1 MPSPTGVIA
10 TSAQASA
17 NTKTPSLA
25 SPTWRASTANRTSE
39 PSLPM
44 ISPAARTAVFL
55 AARSPAS
62 CTASPGAGGRSEG
75 SAEPS
80 GGDIRMYS
88 RSRMTVSWEVL
99 DSVEAVEPAVAD
111 WDRLAVERGLP
122 YCAPAFLL
130 AWWKHAAPDR
140 AQLRVVVA
148 RDAQGDVAGI
158 GPSYAVRERP
168 GLWTWSLLATD
179 LASRIEPLAAPG
191 AEQAIAEA
199 VAPAARLRLHGLRA
213 DSPWPALLGG
223 ARAFH
228 QR

>member
-17 NTKTPSLA
+17 NTKTPSRA
-25 SPTWRASTANRTSE
+25 SPTWRASTANRTSD

-44 ISPAARTAVFL
+44 ISPPARTAVFL

-62 CTASPGAGGRSEG
+62 WTASPGAGGRSDG
-75 SAEPS
+75 SVEPS

-88 RSRMTVSWEVL
+88 RSRMAVSWEVL

-130 AWWKHAAPDR
+130 AWWNHVAPQG
-140 AQLRVVVA
+140 AQLRVVVV
-148 RDAQGDVAGI
+148 RDADGHVTGI
-158 GPSYAVRERP
+158 GPFYALRERP
-168 GLWTWSLLATD
+168 
-179 LASRIEPLAAPG
+179 
-191 AEQAIAEA
+191 
-199 VAPAARLRLHGLRA
+199 
-213 DSPWPALLGG
+213 
-223 ARAFH
+223 
-228 QR
+228 

>member
-17 NTKTPSLA
+17 NTKMPSRA

-75 SAEPS
+75 SVEPS
-80 GGDIRMYS
+80 GGGIRMYS

-111 WDRLAVERGLP
+111 WDRLAVEKGLP

-130 AWWKHAAPDR
+130 AWWKHVRPEGAR
-140 AQLRVVVA
+140 LRVVVV
-148 RDAQGDVAGI
+148 RDGQGHVAGI
-158 GPSYAVRERP
+158 GPFYAVRER
-168 GLWTWSLLATD
+168 GLPAWALLGGD
-179 LASRIEPLAAPG
+179 LAAPVQPLTG
-191 AEQAIAEA
+191 EESDQAIAEA
-199 VAPAARLRLHGLRA
+199 ARAEAALLRLDGLPA
-213 DSPWPALLGG
+213 D
-223 ARAFH
+223 
-228 QR
+228 